1 MNPAMTHEE
10 PNVRIGDVSHST
22 FAIGRHARAEAH
34 HGVPAQR
41 DAAAEELL
49 EAVRALRAD
58 LSRVRQSEQTARLD
72 EALADTEDEIGR
84 TGAAG
89 ESRLGRVRE
98 LLADAQALTS
108 VLASAGTVA
117 GLLGM

>member
-1 MNPAMTHEE
+1 MAHDE

-22 FAIGRHARAEAH
+22 FAIGRHARAEGH

-58 LSRVRQSEQTARLD
+58 LPRLRQSEQTAQLD
-72 EALADTEDEIGR
+72 EALADTEDEISR
-84 TGAAG
+84 TGTAG
-89 ESRLGRVRE
+89 EGRLRRVRE
-98 LLADAQALTS
+98 LLTDAQAVTA